1 MQPPVKGKV
10 AMGLDPGYR
19 TGCKTAVVDGTGQ
32 DEVRTARFSASAAL
46 PLTGKND
53 SYEFV
58 VDGEGYDINGVEVQ
72 E

>member
-1 MQPPVKGKV
+1 M
-10 AMGLDPGYR
+10 
-19 TGCKTAVVDGTGQ
+19 AVVDGTGQ